1 MCKKALVAMSGGVD
15 SSVAAAW
22 MTEAGYPCVGATMQ
36 LFDKDCGGTCGSAP
50 EVEDARRVAE
60 HLGFDYHVF
69 NYSGDFSS
77 LVIDRFVAAYEQ
89 GRTPNPCIDCNRY
102 MKFAA
107 LYDAAKLLGCDVI
120 ATGHY
125 ARVVYDEVRG
135 KWTLKKA
142 KNLAKDQTYVLYFL
156 TQEQLAHTCFPLG
169 EAESKDEV
177 RAVAERYGFVNA
189 HKKDSQDICFVPDGK
204 YAEFIRHRTGRDY
217 PMGNFVDRDGNILGQ
232 HKGIIGY
239 TIGQRKGLG
248 LALPAPLYVYRKDM
262 ENNTVVLAPESALY
276 TARLWA
282 ENFNWIA
289 GEEPENPVRCSARTR
304 YSAKEAPATVTV
316 RDDGRVEIVF
326 DEPQRAVTEGQAVVL
341 YSDDEVLGGG
351 TICKTEENG

>member
-1 MCKKALVAMSGGVD
+1 MSQKAVIAMSGGVD
-15 SSVAAAW
+15 SSVAAVCLV
-22 MTEAGYPCVGATMQ
+22 ESGYTCVGATMK
-36 LFDKDCGGTCGSAP
+36 LFDKDCGTCGSAQ
-50 EVEDARRVAE
+50 EAEDARRVARQ
-60 HLGFDYHVF
+60 LGFDHHV
-69 NYSGDFSS
+69 YDFSFDFS
-77 LVIDRFVAAYEQ
+77 AQVVDRFIAAYEQ

-107 LYDAAKLLGCDVI
+107 LYEAAKSLGCDVI

-125 ARVVYDEVRG
+125 ARVVYDERRA

-156 TQEQLAHTCFPLG
+156 TQEQLAHTRFPLG
-169 EAESKDEV
+169 EFDSKDEV
-177 RAVAERYGFVNA
+177 RAVAERYGFANA

-204 YAEFIRHRTGRDY
+204 YADFIRSRTGREY
-217 PMGNFVDRDGNILGQ
+217 SAGNFIDRDGNVLGQ

-248 LALPAPLYVYRKDM
+248 LALPAPLYVCRKDV

-276 TARLWA
+276 TRRLWA
-282 ENFNWIA
+282 ENVNWIA
-289 GEEPENPVRCSARTR
+289 GETPAEPVRCAARTR
-304 YSAKEAPATVTV
+304 YSAKEAPATVTAYA
-316 RDDGRVEIVF
+316 DGRAEIVF

-351 TICKTEENG
+351 TIAKAEVAE